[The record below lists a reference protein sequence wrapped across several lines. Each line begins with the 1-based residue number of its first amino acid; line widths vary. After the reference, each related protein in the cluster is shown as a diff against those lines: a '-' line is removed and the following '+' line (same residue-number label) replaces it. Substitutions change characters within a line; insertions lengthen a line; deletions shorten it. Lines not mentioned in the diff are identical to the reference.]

1 MTKRLLLLF
10 AICCL
15 LTPLAWADLYV
26 NNLPVNTYGGYYVGP
41 AGASWQSKAAGWEFD
56 IICNDFS
63 STTYVPSSFPVI
75 VSDFNDLSNT
85 RFIAQGGLKYQQAA
99 WLVNQMYANMG
110 NGTAVGQIQYAIWEL
125 FNSTK
130 TPDNYGGW
138 YAAALAAD
146 LTNYDFSAF
155 RILTPTGSGAS
166 NQEFI
171 TRVPEPFGG
180 IILMA
185 GVLGIGLCYRR
196 RRSQTV

>member
-1 MTKRLLLLF
+1 MTKRFLLLF

-26 NNLPVNTYGGYYVGP
+26 NNLPVYTYGGYYVGP

-56 IICNDFS
+56 IICNDFT
-63 STTYVPSSFPVI
+63 STTHVPSSFPVL
-75 VSDFNDLSNT
+75 VSAFNDLSNA
-85 RFIAQGGLKYQQAA
+85 RFISQGIEKYQRAA
-99 WLVNQMYANMG
+99 WLVDQMYANMG

-125 FNSTK
+125 FTAST
-130 TPDNYGGW
+130 PNNYGSW
-138 YAAALAAD
+138 YTAALAAD

-155 RILTPTGSGAS
+155 RVLTPTGSGVS

-180 IILMA
+180 IILLA

-196 RRSQTV
+196 RSQTA